1 MDMSKV
7 KQELKEMLIERL
19 FLSMTPEEI
28 ENDKNLMDE
37 YGIDSVS
44 IMEMAVGL
52 EEMYGISFADGGF
65 KLDYFKTIDSMA
77 TLVESKAN

>member
-1 MDMSKV
+1 MDMENV
-7 KQELKEMLIERL
+7 KQELKEMLIDRL
-19 FLSMTPEEI
+19 FLSLTPEEI
-28 ENDKNLMDE
+28 ESDKNLMDE

-52 EEMYGISFADGGF
+52 EERYGISFADGGF

-77 TLVESKAN
+77 ALVERKSS